1 MFSSSRRKP
10 ARKLCTFAP
19 VIITILLLLGML
31 ASNLFPSARAR
42 GVPQPAGVKVAQA
55 APPPAKV
62 EVAQAAVSKA
72 PASSG
77 KLKIVSAPNKHYS
90 RASSRKIDTIVMHY
104 ISGINVDRSRWDDPA
119 LSRSILNRYGF
130 SAHYLVAR
138 DGTVYKLV
146 DEKNVAWHAGGSIM
160 PAPDNRKNVNRF
172 SVGIEIIATDK
183 SGYTEAQYDALQK
196 LVSGIKSRHTI
207 RHIVGH
213 DEIAGRRATGMGLR
227 KDLKQDPGPLFEWS
241 RFR

>member
-1 MFSSSRRKP
+1 MFTSRRKP

-19 VIITILLLLGML
+19 IIVISLVLGML
-31 ASNLFPSARAR
+31 ASNLFPLARAR
-42 GVPQPAGVKVAQA
+42 GVPPPAVAAAQAAPQAKVAVAQA
-55 APPPAKV
+55 AA
-62 EVAQAAVSKA
+62 SKSTSA
-72 PASSG
+72 SG
-77 KLKIVSAPNKHYS
+77 KLKIISATNKHYS
-90 RASSRKIDTIVMHY
+90 RASSREVDTIVMHY
-104 ISGINVDRSRWDDPA
+104 ISGINVNRSRWDDPA
-119 LSRSILNRYGF
+119 LARSILDRYGF

-172 SVGIEIIATDK
+172 SIGIEIIATHT
-183 SGYTEAQYDALQK
+183 SGFTEAQYDALEQ
-196 LVSGIKSRHTI
+196 LVADIKSRHPI

-213 DEIAGRRATGMGLR
+213 EEIAGRRAVSLGLR
-227 KDLKQDPGPLFEWS
+227 KDLKQDPGPLFDWS